1 MESAENNTHGCVV
14 DDSTVETVLKALA
27 YFIIL
32 IVSLAGNIFLIVV
45 IHKNNQLRKSINYF
59 VFNMAVSDL
68 FNPLTI
74 MPTKI
79 AYIISGSDAWKVA
92 DAPLLGDI
100 LCKLSFFLP
109 DVSLAVSIESLLLI
123 SMDRFVAVVFP
134 FKAKLITPKVRL
146 ICIGCSWIVAIA
158 VHAPYFYTFKL
169 VIKPYDN
176 KPHCVSDW
184 GPAFDNEETQKRF
197 VTATFIIFVLVPV
210 CLLAIVYGVIA
221 WRLKTQNKETEQRL
235 SCRQRL
241 RDQQHKKIIRM
252 SVAIIIAFAVCMFPM
267 FVFTFTVIFL
277 WNWNAPP
284 ICALHTEI
292 PFTCLFMLNLWSA
305 VNPCICIIFNKNYRN
320 AFEQIS
326 LIRSSRRT
334 SAEDGSRRMKTGTTS
349 IYLKRLSKSSP
360 VWLWSIDIYLTIRD
374 IRTQSLLGRSRC
386 ITFTNPRCH
395 VSRNLS
401 K

>member
-1 MESAENNTHGCVV
+1 MVQDVELPKGATFTRVNTVILNMEDENETLVSVIKNFSATKEIAENNTQGCPV
-14 DDSTVETVLKALA
+14 DDSTVETVIKALA

-32 IVSLAGNIFLIVV
+32 IASLAGNIFLIMV
-45 IHKNNQLRKSINYF
+45 IHKNKHLRKSINYF

-74 MPTKI
+74 MPTTI
-79 AYIISGSDAWKVA
+79 AYIISGSNAWKV
-92 DAPLLGDI
+92 DDTPLLGDI
-100 LCKLSFFLP
+100 LCKLSIFLP

-134 FKAKLITPKVRL
+134 FKAKCITPKVRF

-184 GPAFDNEETQKRF
+184 GPAFDHEETHKRF
-197 VTATFIIFVLVPV
+197 VTATFIIFFLVPL
-210 CLLAIVYGVIA
+210 CLLAIVYGFIA
-221 WRLKTQNKETEQRL
+221 WRLKKQNKETEQRL

-252 SVAIIIAFAVCMFPM
+252 SVAIIIAFAVCISPL
-267 FVFTFTVIFL
+267 FVFTFTLIFL
-277 WNWNAPP
+277 WNWEAPP
-284 ICALHTEI
+284 ICALHTDI
-292 PFTCLFMLNLWSA
+292 PFACLFMLHLWSA
-305 VNPCICIIFNKNYRN
+305 VNPCICVIFNKNYRN
-320 AFEQIS
+320 ALEQIS
-326 LIRSSRRT
+326 LIRNNSRT
-334 SAEDGSRRMKTGTTS
+334 SAAEGSRRMQTRTTT

-360 VWLWSIDIYLTIRD
+360 V
-374 IRTQSLLGRSRC
+374 
-386 ITFTNPRCH
+386 
-395 VSRNLS
+395 
-401 K
+401 